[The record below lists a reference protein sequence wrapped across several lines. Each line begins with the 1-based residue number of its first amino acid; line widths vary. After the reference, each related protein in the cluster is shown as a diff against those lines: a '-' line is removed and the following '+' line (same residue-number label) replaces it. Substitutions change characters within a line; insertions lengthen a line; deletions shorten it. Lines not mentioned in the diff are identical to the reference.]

1 MKTTLVAAGCCL
13 LFVAACGG
21 AKDPAGR
28 PLAAKAC
35 QESGAQAAADA
46 AAAASANS
54 LYNTL
59 AADERAAAVQ
69 EAQTGAATGLGSGG
83 AAAILGGQGAGFSVI
98 KDCVSLGLNVTHH

>member
-1 MKTTLVAAGCCL
+1 MKTKLVAAGCCL
-13 LFVAACGG
+13 VFVAACGG
-21 AKDPAGR
+21 AKDPAGHA
-28 PLAAKAC
+28 LAAKAC

-46 AAAASANS
+46 AAAATANS

-69 EAQTGAATGLGSGG
+69 EAQTGDEAGLGGG
-83 AAAILGGQGAGFSVI
+83 AAAAILSGQGSGFSVI